1 MTIGALLNRLRTRGF
16 VGPAYSGFVGKARF
30 AFEEF
35 VARREVVLV
44 AEAGNFTDAAA
55 PTAGIEVLPVDSWPE
70 LERFAD
76 EIDAG
81 YHSGYVAKWRGP
93 FDRGEKLF
101 LALRNGRVAGFGWLQ
116 IGTPEGLPCHYALIK
131 LGEFRILRVGVLPS
145 FRRQGVNVAFYSLLL
160 RELFS
165 RGARRVYIDS
175 SSNNIPSLRAQRR
188 AGFRPL
194 REIFVRGRLFG
205 NGVIRVNALKKD
217 N

>member
-1 MTIGALLNRLRTRGF
+1 MTIGSLLDRLRTRGF
-16 VGPAYSGFVGKARF
+16 VGPAYSGLLGKARF

-44 AEAGNFTDAAA
+44 VEPEGFTDSDA
-55 PTAGIEVLPVDSWPE
+55 PTAGIDLVSVNSWQALAP
-70 LERFAD
+70 FAD
-76 EIDAG
+76 ELDAG
-81 YHSGYVAKWRGP
+81 YHAGYVAKWRAP

-101 LALRNGRVAGFGWLQ
+101 LALRSGRVAGFGWLQ
-116 IGTPEGLPCHYALIK
+116 TGTSEGVRCHYGLIK

-165 RGARRVYIDS
+165 HGARRVYIDS
-175 SSNNIPSLRAQRR
+175 SRNNIPSLRAQRR

-194 REIFVRGRLFG
+194 REILVRGRLFG
-205 NGVIRVNALKKD
+205 NGLILLDEVEKEH
-217 N
+217 